1 VENDLGSAA
10 LRAYNNL
17 SELVS
22 QADQYEEARDIAG
35 NGLALARRLGNRFW
49 EWILLGQLYPLMAL
63 GEWDQV
69 LAQARELPEENI
81 SIARGGFLS
90 ALAVLPQ
97 ILLARGDLEG
107 AKRPLKLFEEARDS
121 DDLQERSNYA
131 LGTAL
136 IDLAEGRPA
145 DALTHANAA
154 MELADAQGWGGE
166 TAKEGFVAAV
176 EAHLAL
182 GDIAKAEELISFVDD
197 LPRGYVP
204 QMIRAH
210 SSRFRARLA
219 AIEGA
224 KDRGEQ
230 EFKKAAGSFREMAT
244 PFPLAVTQ
252 LEYAEW
258 LIRQGRA
265 EEAAP
270 LLSEAR
276 DTFERLDAKLWLDRL
291 DRATSGLPVLEE
303 AGR

>member
-1 VENDLGSAA
+1 
-10 LRAYNNL
+10 
-17 SELVS
+17 
-22 QADQYEEARDIAG
+22 
-35 NGLALARRLGNRFW
+35 
-49 EWILLGQLYPLMAL
+49 LLGQLYPLMAL
-63 GEWDQV
+63 GDWDLV
-69 LAQARELPEENI
+69 LAQASELPEENI

-107 AKRPLKLFEEARDS
+107 AKRPLELFEDARDS

-136 IDLAEGRPA
+136 IALAEGRPA
-145 DALTHANAA
+145 DALVHAKAA
-154 MELADAQGWGGE
+154 MGLAEAQGWGGE

-176 EAHLAL
+176 EANLAL
-182 GDIAKAEELISFVDD
+182 GEPAKAEELISFVEG

-219 AIEGA
+219 AMEGA
-224 KDRGEQ
+224 TDRAEQ
-230 EFKKAAGSFREMAT
+230 EFKGAAGSFREMAT

-252 LEYAEW
+252 LEFGEW
-258 LIRQGRA
+258 LRLEGRA
-265 EEAAP
+265 DEAAP

-276 DTFERLDAKLWLDRL
+276 NTFERLGANPWLERL
-291 DRATSGLPVLEE
+291 DRATVGMPVLEE
-303 AGR
+303 ADR